1 MNILRAASAALAC
14 AVFATSVPFTADAVD
29 KQPELIDVSAF
40 TIYDENFVH
49 LSAGT
54 YLYNCMTLFDDQDKL
69 PAAPGAKVD
78 TDVMKATDRHNW
90 TPNWQADYGDA
101 MFYIDLGANY
111 VITDIDF
118 LDTNGAPTWTVS
130 VGEPFDRKQ
139 VAEVEMNYYNS
150 WRTVKIVK
158 PEASRY
164 LFFRTGKGDTGVAEI
179 ALYGYKESEL
189 TAAQKKKTAPKPK
202 EIKNRWTDIGQA
214 FGFNAFID
222 DPITAIMAGGN
233 VREYHN
239 FSWLLDEDGKV
250 KLTQG
255 TWGDM
260 DSYYSALHGQGIDV
274 VPCFQGG
281 STVVSGGEEAPEI
294 PVPAGADTL
303 DPASYAVHA
312 QALYQVAARYG
323 SNKNVDAKT
332 ISISGAQEVKTGL
345 GLLNTIENSN
355 EPNKSWAGKANYFS
369 PYELAAMCS
378 ADYDGHEGT
387 IPNAGVHTADPDM
400 KLAMGGLV
408 GYSTVIQYLDM
419 MKMWFDY
426 NRSDGLFAVDVINV
440 HLGPDTD
447 CVEESS
453 LAQRVAEL
461 RGWIDKNA
469 PGTELWISEFE
480 VPMSDFAEAEDDMH
494 DNEDYQ
500 LKYAQRV
507 ARTYF
512 AAYAAGADR
521 ITKFQLRDEGEGVYY
536 NSGLVTQK
544 GKWDKKLAWYYLSCI
559 NSVLKG
565 THISFMHHHLFDRE
579 PFEIT
584 TFDGETVEVTFDD
597 PYHIGFRKSD
607 VEDISAEIM
616 CVYSPTDTGKT
627 VTETMKADGCHVYQT
642 VPEYGIAEG
651 RTTELEVKD
660 GKFTY
665 EVTETPSFLIFTERK
680 MTIVDG
686 RNKMLRPER
695 IYLKPDREGISGD
708 LLKAPE
714 DATLLQFYNMF
725 DEPQTMP
732 ETVYGDTGKL
742 KAPETAV
749 NKGGITSYVYFGQPC
764 VFNGFA
770 VFDTFGTGG
779 IEVYDAHSDK
789 LLWSS
794 DLGSY
799 MSRSVTL
806 TPDSVPTDCLK
817 IVKDDGAM
825 NELAFYG
832 YTLRSFS
839 WDVDRDGRLDTFDL
853 VLMRQHIA
861 DGGKEYTKSDLQGL
875 EAYLLGA

>member
-14 AVFATSVPFTADAVD
+14 AVFAASVPFTADAVD

-139 VAEVEMNYYNS
+139 VADVEMNYYNS
-150 WRTVKIVK
+150 WRTVRIEK

-189 TAAQKKKTAPKPK
+189 TAAQKKKTDPKPK

-239 FSWLLDEDGKV
+239 FSWLLDDDGKV
-250 KLTQG
+250 KFTQG

-332 ISISGAQEVKTGL
+332 INISGAQEVKTGL

-378 ADYDGHEGT
+378 ADYDGHEET

-480 VPMSDFAEAEDDMH
+480 VPMSDFAEAEGDMH

-544 GKWDKKLAWYYLSCI
+544 GKWDKKLAWYYLACM
-559 NSVLKG
+559 NEALED
-565 THISFMHHHLFDRE
+565 TELISADE
-579 PFEIT
+579 GKEVYNY
-584 TFDGETVEVTFDD
+584 TFRRDAADETVNV
-597 PYHIGFRKSD
+597 
-607 VEDISAEIM
+607 VW
-616 CVYSPTDTGKT
+616 SPTDSGKT
-627 VTETMKADGCHVYQT
+627 VKDVKLSADGKKYAYVT
-642 VPEYGIAEG
+642 VPKDGIAEG
-651 RTTELEVKD
+651 MTAGLIVKD
-660 GKFTY
+660 DCISLNA
-665 EVTETPSFLIFTERK
+665 TETPVFVTFSDRK
-680 MTIVDG
+680 KTVVNG
-686 RNKMLRPER
+686 RNEMLRPER
-695 IYLKPDREGISGD
+695 IYLKPDREGISAD

-732 ETVYGDTGKL
+732 DTVYGDTGKL

-779 IEVYDAHSDK
+779 IEVYDAHTDK

-817 IVKDDGAM
+817 IVKGDGAM